1 MDKKVLLY
9 FFLSFCLLHISC
21 AQNQATGENQL
32 VLLDAKEELDIGSK
46 EHPKILKA
54 FGGSYGSDKLKSYVS
69 SLGNKLKNVTNQDNL
84 KWTFTILDSPVV
96 NAFALP
102 GGYIYIS
109 RGLLTLVNDEAEL
122 ASVLG
127 HEIAHVIARHTAQRH
142 AKATLTNIGLNILD
156 IVLGQPIVS
165 KVASIGA
172 SGVLASFS
180 RSEEIEADVLGKKY
194 SIDAGY
200 DEKASYRFLSRLRQ
214 LSQITSDKNK
224 DYINSIFATHPKT
237 KDRMENVKNST
248 NKNKNLLVTNRN
260 EYLAMINNITY
271 GESSKN
277 GIVINNKF
285 FHIPLNISFF
295 VPKSFKIEN
304 KDNSV
309 IARSHNNE
317 SILIFDGLIN
327 ELDLNLLEIVE
338 AELGRSRTE
347 LKQNLNIYN
356 RPAILVKDKKAIVF
370 EKRQYERDVI
380 LIKWF
385 DSRIWRF
392 NILTDNNADKNYYDE
407 LYKEVINFH
416 QLTEE
421 EHLLAQPKKIK
432 IYVTNKGE
440 SILNL
445 SEMMSVNDKKLE
457 WFKIINGLDNEVT
470 KNYEYDP
477 GSLVKIIK

>member
-1 MDKKVLLY
+1 MFQKVLSCIVI
-9 FFLSFCLLHISC
+9 FFCLLLIGC
-21 AQNQATGENQL
+21 AQNKATGERQL
-32 VLLDAKEELDIGSK
+32 VLLNAEEEIDIGSK

-54 FGGSYGSDKLKSYVS
+54 FGGSYGSKELKAYVS

-84 KWTFTILDSPVV
+84 TWTFTILDSPVV

-109 RGLLTLVNDEAEL
+109 RGLLTLANDEAEL

-127 HEIAHVIARHTAQRH
+127 HEIAHVKARHTAQRH
-142 AKATLTNIGLNILD
+142 AKAKITNLGLNILD

-165 KVASIGA
+165 QVASIGA
-172 SGVLASFS
+172 YGVLASFS
-180 RSEEIEADVLGKKY
+180 RSEEIEADILGKNY
-194 SIDAGY
+194 IIDAGY
-200 DEKASYRFLSRLRQ
+200 DETGSYRFLSRLRDLSQ
-214 LSQITSDKNK
+214 LSSDKDKKN
-224 DYINSIFATHPKT
+224 INSLFATHPKT
-237 KDRMENVKNST
+237 KDRMENVKNSI
-248 NKNKNLLVTNRN
+248 NNKNLFVTNRN

-295 VPKSFKIEN
+295 VPKNFTLEN
-304 KDNSV
+304 RENSV
-309 IARSHNNE
+309 LARSKNNE

-327 ELDLNLLEIVE
+327 DLDLNLLDLVE
-338 AELGRSRTE
+338 GDLGRSRAE
-347 LKQNLNIYN
+347 FKKNLNIYD
-356 RPAILVKDKKAIVF
+356 RPAILVKDKKTIVF
-370 EKRQYERDVI
+370 ENRQYNRDLI

-392 NILTDNNADKNYYDE
+392 SILTDINASVSYYDD
-407 LYKEVINFH
+407 LYKEILSFH

-421 EHLLAQPKKIK
+421 EVLIAQPKKIQ
-432 IYVTNKGE
+432 IYATNKGE
-440 SILNL
+440 SIFSL
-445 SEMMSVNDKKLE
+445 SEMMSINEKKLE
-457 WFKIINGLDNEVT
+457 WFKIINGLDGDL
-470 KNYEYDP
+470 KKDYELEP